1 MSIQGKLVKFLYQIV
16 SERVHHQLAD
26 LRQQTAQHLLS
37 EHGADDLVLLQL
49 LINLFLEPSTPGLVL
64 AQHISILD

>member
-26 LRQQTAQHLLS
+26 LRQQAIQHLLS

-64 AQHISILD
+64 AQNISILD